1 MRPDFSIHEKTEPMT
16 IVHIVEPF
24 ASGVAVF
31 VRSLTEA
38 MPDDL
43 HIIVHGERKSE
54 MSAREVKKNFPREN
68 VRFIKW
74 RSAGRSIHLFKDVMA
89 LTELYK
95 ILNRLKHKRM
105 VDAVH
110 LHSSKSGLLGRIA
123 CRLAGI
129 SNIFYTP
136 NGASFLSA
144 SNRFSRLLYQQL
156 EKLSHKL
163 LGGTVI
169 CCSAS
174 ELEQY
179 QKIGII
185 GDYINNG
192 ITIKTSHKPVYKP
205 SAGKFTV
212 VTSGRIEN
220 QKDPALFNTI
230 ASWFEGM
237 PYIQFIW
244 VGDGQDKVL
253 FTSKNIKV
261 TGWLDTEQVNE
272 YVFSADVFLSTSK
285 YEGLSFSVLEALALK
300 KAVLLSNCTGNVD
313 IVKNGINGDLFTNAN
328 DAIIKI
334 LQYYNNR
341 EMLDVM
347 GGYSRD
353 ICKKE
358 FNGKENFKSY
368 RELYAGSLIPKGARA
383 IWSLG

>member
-1 MRPDFSIHEKTEPMT
+1 MT

-54 MSAREVKKNFPREN
+54 MSASEVKKNFPREN

-89 LTELYK
+89 VTELYK
-95 ILNRLKHKRM
+95 ILKRLRQKKM

-123 CRLAGI
+123 CRLTGI

-144 SNRFSRLLYQQL
+144 SNGFSRFFYQLL
-156 EKLSHKL
+156 EKVSHKL
-163 LGGTVI
+163 LGGNMI

-192 ITIKTSHKPVYKP
+192 INIKRNKRPVHIRKTD
-205 SAGKFTV
+205 KFRI
-212 VTSGRIEN
+212 VTSGRIER
-220 QKDPALFNTI
+220 QKNPALFNAI
-230 ASWFEGM
+230 ASYFEDLRQ
-237 PYIQFIW
+237 IEFIW
-244 VGDGQDKVL
+244 VGDGQDKDQ
-253 FTSKNIKV
+253 FTAKNIKV
-261 TGWLDTEQVNE
+261 TGWLNANEVKE
-272 YVFSADVFLSTSK
+272 YVSSSDVYLSTSR
-285 YEGLSFSVLEALALK
+285 YEGLSFAVLEAMVLK
-300 KAVLLSNCTGNVD
+300 KAVLLSNCTGNID
-313 IVKNGINGDLFTNAN
+313 IVKNGLNGDLFAN
-328 DAIIKI
+328 TGEAVFKI

-347 GGYSRD
+347 GSFSGE
-353 ICKKE
+353 ICKVE
-358 FNGKENFKSY
+358 FDVKENFKSY
-368 RELYAGSLIPKGARA
+368 RRFYTGSLPETVGKAM
-383 IWSLG
+383 WSFG